1 MTARALRLGMGS
13 RADSLPVE
21 KQFSG
26 DIEFNSVGG
35 SKLSTNGNAI
45 TYQPSAASTSSDF
58 EVGWRRVPLTTQNTA
73 YAFVQQDRGK
83 GIQKTDATAR
93 SYTLNTSIFGVG
105 DEITV
110 VNNNATSNITIVQ
123 GTSVTLRLTG
133 TATTGNRTV
142 APWGRARIYSLGGGV
157 FLVDGPG
164 VT

>member
-1 MTARALRLGMGS
+1 MSRALRLGQGS
-13 RADSLPVE
+13 KVDSLPVE
-21 KQFSG
+21 KVFSAEV
-26 DIEFNSVGG
+26 EFGTSG
-35 SKLSTNGNAI
+35 SKLSTSGNGI
-45 TYQPSAASTSSDF
+45 TYQPATASTASDA
-58 EVGWRRVPLTTQNTA
+58 EVGWRRIPLTTQNTA

-83 GIQKTDATAR
+83 GIQKTDVTAR
-93 SYTLNTSIFGVG
+93 SYTVNISIFGPG

-123 GTSVTLRLTG
+123 GTSVTLRLSG

-142 APWGRARIYSLGGGV
+142 APWGRARIYCIAAGV

>member
-13 RADSLPVE
+13 LVDSLPVE
-21 KQFSG
+21 KMFSAE
-26 DIEFNSVGG
+26 IEFGAVGG
-35 SKLSTNGNAI
+35 SKFGANGGAI
-45 TYQPSAASTSSDF
+45 TYQPAASSTSSDT
-58 EVGWRRVPLTTQNTA
+58 EVGWRRVPITTQNTA

-83 GIQKTDATAR
+83 CIQKTDATAR
-93 SYTLNTSIFGVG
+93 SYTVNTAIFGQG

-110 VNNNATSNITIVQ
+110 VNNNSTSNITIVQ
-123 GTSVTLRLTG
+123 GTSVTLHLSG

-142 APWGRARIYSLGGGV
+142 APWGKATIYCLGGGV